1 MLEDVSLPVINVPK
15 QPITGAN
22 NGYKLPVAVASAV
35 GHAVAQYTGNQL
47 GIVPILFVELL
58 GQTLDGDFVSALVLE
73 LEVVTLVSVLIHILD
88 DVARHH
94 ILRQDDAFIIIQHTG
109 EYFVGMIVQQ
119 ADECHPF
126 LLVVLEADNVCI
138 QYSGTC
144 FNDRR
149 RAPNT
154 SANCAQSATS
164 FRLYITHTAAFAS
177 IPSSSGSPMNSRS
190 GYSSQD
196 VPVVSVWWRSMSLR
210 TGSTCLRGIR
220 S

>member
-1 MLEDVSLPVINVPK
+1 M
-15 QPITGAN
+15 
-22 NGYKLPVAVASAV
+22 
-35 GHAVAQYTGNQL
+35 
-47 GIVPILFVELL
+47 
-58 GQTLDGDFVSALVLE
+58 
-73 LEVVTLVSVLIHILD
+73 LIHILD

-149 RAPNT
+149 RFARGKFGLLVTLGRDEHAGTRTVAVNRTALAAGFP
-154 SANCAQSATS
+154 C
-164 FRLYITHTAAFAS
+164 FYIQTVHEVFVYVVRQVDGYADRVIHPFFGYVPAS
-177 IPSSSGSPMNSRS
+177 
-190 GYSSQD
+190 
-196 VPVVSVWWRSMSLR
+196 
-210 TGSTCLRGIR
+210 
-220 S
+220 

>member
-1 MLEDVSLPVINVPK
+1 M
-15 QPITGAN
+15 
-22 NGYKLPVAVASAV
+22 
-35 GHAVAQYTGNQL
+35 
-47 GIVPILFVELL
+47 
-58 GQTLDGDFVSALVLE
+58 
-73 LEVVTLVSVLIHILD
+73 LIHILD

-149 RAPNT
+149 RFARGKFGLLVTLGRDEHAGTRTVAVNRTALAAGFPCFYIQTVHEVFVYVVRQVDGYADRVVHPFLDT
-154 SANCAQSATS
+154 SLHLDFHQ
-164 FRLYITHTAAFAS
+164 
-177 IPSSSGSPMNSRS
+177 
-190 GYSSQD
+190 
-196 VPVVSVWWRSMSLR
+196 PVHVV
-210 TGSTCLRGIR
+210 GGCFIIR
-220 S
+220 